1 MKLWPWR
8 ARRAA
13 REQEL
18 NREIEWHLNEIREE
32 READGLSPRQAVHA
46 ARRDFGNDA
55 LVREDTRQ
63 VWGWLWLGR
72 LAQDGRYALRLL
84 ARSPGFTAVAVLVFA
99 LGIGANTAVF
109 SLVNSLL
116 LRTLPV
122 EKPEQLVL
130 LATQRQTGD
139 PSSDFSYPEYR
150 EFASHTNSY
159 QGVFGFSPIDALKV
173 SVQGET
179 ETATG
184 VQVSGSYFETLGVHA
199 AAGRVLTT
207 DDERTSGLGLVCVI
221 SHDYWRRKFSADP
234 GAFGKIIRLNDRP
247 YTIVGVVEPE
257 FHGVQIGDNP
267 DVFVLIAQ
275 FSPGVVEDGHT
286 WFMSAAARLKPGVS
300 IAQAS
305 AELDALYQ
313 HRSHTESR
321 QPSPLGSSQRDY
333 MLAVPFARG
342 QSRVGSAY
350 SKPLAILMG
359 AVGLVLI
366 IACANLANLLLARAE
381 ARRKEMAVRLAIGA
395 GRGRLIRQLLTES
408 LILAAAG
415 TALGLLFA
423 QWSRSLLVRLAG
435 DGPRPFALDMH
446 PDMAVLGFAT
456 AVAIATTLLF
466 GLAPAIRATHVDP
479 YPELKCAGAPVS
491 RGPGAGP
498 GSALVVFQIAL
509 SVALAIGAGLLA
521 RTLGNLRSFDA
532 GFDRENLLFFA
543 IEPATSG
550 YSGDRM
556 MNLYAA
562 VMERLQSLSGVKS
575 ASMSRFRPMT
585 PGRFGGRI
593 RIPDDPNPGTPRSLQ
608 GNAVDARFFET
619 FHMAVV
625 RGRGFSRTD
634 TSTAPKVA
642 ILNETTAREFFGGQ
656 NPLGRRF
663 FMRGAEPIEVVGM
676 VRDARYHDLREP
688 PVRMAYFPYQQGAA
702 TLERMHFAIRATRDA
717 AALVPEIRALMREL
731 ARDVPVVDM
740 NTLTEQ
746 IDRTLLRERLL
757 ATLSSFFAG
766 LGLIVAAAGLYGL
779 MAFRVTRRRSEI
791 GIRTA
796 LGAQRSD
803 ILALILREAL
813 VLVSTGAAAGL
824 LLAWPATKLLASL
837 LYGLG
842 RFDAAT
848 IGGAVGSLVAVSLL
862 AAYLPARRA
871 LRIEAVTALRYE

>member
-1 MKLWPWR
+1 MKPWPWR
-8 ARRAA
+8 GRRAA

-55 LVREDTRQ
+55 LVREDTRR
-63 VWGWLWLGR
+63 VWGWLWLAR

-84 ARSPGFTAVAVLVFA
+84 ARSPGFTGVAVLVFA

-122 EKPEQLVL
+122 DKPEQLVL

-139 PSSDFSYPEYR
+139 PSSNFTYPQFR
-150 EFASHTNSY
+150 EVTSHTNSY

-173 SVQGET
+173 SLHGET

-184 VQVSGSYFETLGVHA
+184 VQVSGSYFPTLGVRA
-199 AAGRVLTT
+199 AAGRVLTAA
-207 DDERTSGLGLVCVI
+207 DERPSSGDFVCVV
-221 SHDYWRRKFSADP
+221 SHDYWHRKFSADAEAL
-234 GAFGKIIRLNDRP
+234 GRVIRLNDQP
-247 YTIVGVVEPE
+247 YTIVGVVEPG

-267 DVFVLIAQ
+267 DIFVLIAQ
-275 FSPGVVEDGHT
+275 FSPKFLEDAQT
-286 WFMSAAARLKPGVS
+286 WFMGAAARLKPSVS
-300 IAQAS
+300 VAQAS
-305 AELDALYQ
+305 AELDAIYQ
-313 HRSHTESR
+313 HRYHPKGR
-321 QPSPLGSSQRDY
+321 QPGQRDY

-342 QSRVGSAY
+342 QSPVGSAY

-366 IACANLANLLLARAE
+366 IACANLTNLLLARAE

-435 DGPRPFALDMH
+435 DGPRPFALDMR
-446 PDMAVLGFAT
+446 PDMTVLGFAT

-466 GLAPAIRATHVDP
+466 GLTPAIRATRVDP

-498 GSALVVFQIAL
+498 GSALVVFQVAL

-550 YSGDRM
+550 YRGDRM

-585 PGRFGGRI
+585 PGRFGGTI

-625 RGRGFSRTD
+625 LGRGFSRTD

-642 ILNETTAREFFGGQ
+642 ILNETAAREFFGGQ
-656 NPLGRRF
+656 NHLGRRF
-663 FMRGAEPIEVVGM
+663 FMRGAEPIEVVGV

-688 PVRMAYFPYQQGAA
+688 PVRMAYFPYQQGLV

-717 AALVPEIRALMREL
+717 AALAPEIRALMREL
-731 ARDVPVVDM
+731 ARDVPVVDV

-803 ILALILREAL
+803 ILVLILREAL
-813 VLVSTGAAAGL
+813 LLVSTGAAAGL

-842 RFDAAT
+842 RFDTAT
-848 IGGAVGSLVAVSLL
+848 IGGAVGSLFAVSLL
-862 AAYLPARRA
+862 ASYLPARRA

>member
-8 ARRAA
+8 GRRAT
-13 REQEL
+13 REEEL
-18 NREIEWHLNEIREE
+18 NREIEWHLNEIGEE
-32 READGLSPRQAVHA
+32 REAEGLSPRQAVHA

-63 VWGWLWLGR
+63 VWGWLWLAR

-84 ARSPGFTAVAVLVFA
+84 ARSPGFTAVAVLIFA
-99 LGIGANTAVF
+99 LGIGANTTVF
-109 SLVNSLL
+109 SLVNALL

-139 PSSDFSYPEYR
+139 PSSDFSYPQFTEV
-150 EFASHTNSY
+150 ATHTNSY
-159 QGVFGFSPIDALKV
+159 QGVFGFSSVDALKV
-173 SVQGET
+173 SLQGET
-179 ETATG
+179 ETANST
-184 VQVSGSYFETLGVHA
+184 QVSGSYFPTLGVHA
-199 AAGRVLTT
+199 SLGRVLTIG
-207 DDERTSGLGLVCVI
+207 DDRPGAGFVCVI
-221 SHDYWRRKFSADP
+221 SHDYWRHKFSAAP
-234 GAFGKIIRLNDRP
+234 EALGKAIRLNDRP

-257 FHGVQIGDNP
+257 FHGVQIGDSP
-267 DVFVLIAQ
+267 DIFVLMTQ
-275 FSPGVVEDGHT
+275 FSPTMMENANT
-286 WFMSAAARLKPGVS
+286 WWMSAAARLKPGVS
-300 IAQAS
+300 MAQAS

-313 HRSHTESR
+313 HRSHSQAR
-321 QPSPLGSSQRDY
+321 QLGPLGSSPRDY
-333 MLAVPFARG
+333 MLALPFARG
-342 QSRVGSAY
+342 QSPVGSAY

-415 TALGLLFA
+415 TTLGLLFG
-423 QWSRSLLVRLAG
+423 QWSRGLLVRLVG

-446 PDMAVLGFAT
+446 LDMAVLGFAT

-466 GLAPAIRATHVDP
+466 GLAPAIRATRVDP
-479 YPELKCAGAPVS
+479 YPELKCAGMPVS

-532 GFDRENLLFFA
+532 GFERENLLFFA

-562 VMERLQSLSGVKS
+562 VMEGLQLLSGVKS

-593 RIPDDPNPGTPRSLQ
+593 RIPDDLNPGTPRSLQ

-619 FHMAVV
+619 FHMSVV
-625 RGRGFSRTD
+625 LGRGFSRTD
-634 TSTAPKVA
+634 ASTAPKVA
-642 ILNETTAREFFGGQ
+642 ILNETAAREFFGGQ

-663 FMRGAEPIEVVGM
+663 FMRGVEPIEVVGI
-676 VRDARYHDLREP
+676 VQDARYHDLREP
-688 PVRMAYFPYQQGAA
+688 PVRMAYFPYQQGAV

-717 AALVPEIRALMREL
+717 AALAPEIRALMREL
-731 ARDVPVVDM
+731 ARDVPVVDV

-779 MAFRVTRRRSEI
+779 MAFRVTRRRFEI

-803 ILALILREAL
+803 ILALILREAVL
-813 VLVSTGAAAGL
+813 LVSTGAAAGL
-824 LLAWPATKLLASL
+824 LLAWPATKLLESL

-848 IGGAVGSLVAVSLL
+848 IGGAVGSLLAVSLL

-871 LRIEAVTALRYE
+871 LRTEAVTALRYE

>member
-1 MKLWPWR
+1 M
-8 ARRAA
+8 
-13 REQEL
+13 
-18 NREIEWHLNEIREE
+18 NREIEWHLNEAAEE
-32 READGLSPRQAVHA
+32 HEAGGLSRQQALDR
-46 ARRDFGNDA
+46 ARRDFGNEA
-55 LVREDTRQ
+55 LIREDTRQ
-63 VWGWLWLGR
+63 VWGWLWLAR

-122 EKPEQLVL
+122 DKPEQLVL

-139 PSSDFSYPEYR
+139 PSSDFSYPEFR
-150 EFASHTNSY
+150 EAASRTTSY
-159 QGVFGFSPIDALKV
+159 QGVFGFSSIDALKV
-173 SVQGET
+173 SLQGET

-184 VQVSGSYFETLGVHA
+184 VQVSGGYFPTLGVHA

-207 DDERTSGLGLVCVI
+207 GDERTAGAGFVCVI
-221 SHDYWRRKFSADP
+221 SHGYWRRKFSADP
-234 GAFGKIIRLNDRP
+234 GALGKTIRLNDQP
-247 YTIVGVVEPE
+247 YNIVGVVEPG
-257 FHGVQIGDNP
+257 FHGVQVGDNP
-267 DVFVLIAQ
+267 DIFVLMTQ
-275 FSPGVVEDGHT
+275 FSPNLLEDAHT
-286 WFMSAAARLKPGVS
+286 WWMSTAARLKPGVG
-300 IAQAS
+300 IARAS

-313 HRSHTESR
+313 HRNHPQGR
-321 QPSPLGSSQRDY
+321 RPSSLQEPGQRDY

-342 QSRVGSAY
+342 LSPMGSEY

-395 GRGRLIRQLLTES
+395 GRARLIRQLLTES
-408 LILAAAG
+408 LMLAAAG

-423 QWSRSLLVRLAG
+423 QWSRGVLVRLAG
-435 DGPRPFALDMH
+435 DGPRPFSLDMH
-446 PDMAVLGFAT
+446 ADAAVLGFAS
-456 AVAIATTLLF
+456 ALALATTLLF
-466 GLAPAIRATHVDP
+466 GLVPAIRATRVDP
-479 YPELKCAGAPVS
+479 YPELKCAGSPVS

-509 SVALAIGAGLLA
+509 SVALVIGAGLLA
-521 RTLGNLRSFDA
+521 RTLGNLHSFDA

-562 VMERLQSLSGVKS
+562 VLERLHSLPGVKS
-575 ASMSRFRPMT
+575 AAMSRFRPMT

-593 RIPDDPNPGTPRSLQ
+593 RIADDANPGTSRTLQ
-608 GNAVDARFFET
+608 GNAVDAGFFET
-619 FHMAVV
+619 FRMPVLL
-625 RGRGFSRTD
+625 GRGFTRTD
-634 TSTAPKVA
+634 TGAAPKVA
-642 ILNETTAREFFGGQ
+642 VLNETAARQFFPGQ

-663 FMRGAEPIEVVGM
+663 FLRGAEPIAVAGV
-676 VRDARYHDLREP
+676 VRDARYHDLREQ

-702 TLERMHFAIRATRDA
+702 TLERMHFALRATRDA
-717 AALVPEIRALMREL
+717 AALAPEIRALMREL
-731 ARDVPVVDM
+731 ARDVPVVDV

-757 ATLSSFFAG
+757 ATLSGFFAA
-766 LGLIVAAAGLYGL
+766 LGLMVAAAGLYGL
-779 MAFRVTRRRSEI
+779 MAFRVTRRRAEI

-813 VLVSTGAAAGL
+813 LLVSAGAAAGL
-824 LLAWPATKLLASL
+824 LIAWPATRLLASL
-837 LYGLG
+837 LYGLS
-842 RFDAAT
+842 RYDAAT
-848 IGGAVGSLVAVSLL
+848 IAGAVGSLILVSLL
-862 AAYLPARRA
+862 AAWLPARSA
-871 LRIEAVTALRYE
+871 LRVDALTALRYE

>member
-8 ARRAA
+8 GRRAA

-18 NREIEWHLNEIREE
+18 NREIEWHLNEIAEE
-32 READGLSPRQAVHA
+32 HEAEGLARQKALGA
-46 ARRDFGNDA
+46 ARRDFGNEV

-63 VWGWLWLGR
+63 VWGWLWLAR

-109 SLVNSLL
+109 GLVNSLL

-122 EKPEQLVL
+122 EKPEELVL

-139 PSSDFSYPEYR
+139 PSSVFTYPEFR
-150 EFASHTNSY
+150 EAAGHTNSY
-159 QGVFGFSPIDALKV
+159 QGAFGFAAIDALKV
-173 SVQGET
+173 SVQGEV

-184 VQVSGSYFETLGVHA
+184 VEVSGSYFPTLGVHA
-199 AAGRVLTT
+199 AAGRLLTP
-207 DDERTSGLGLVCVI
+207 DDERLAGASFVCVL
-221 SHDYWRRKFSADP
+221 SHEYWRRKFSADP
-234 GAFGKIIRLNDRP
+234 GALGRVIRLNDQP
-247 YTIVGVVEPE
+247 YIIVGVVEPE

-267 DVFVLIAQ
+267 GVFVLITQ
-275 FSPGVVEDGHT
+275 FSPKLVEDANT

-300 IAQAS
+300 VAQVS
-305 AELDALYQ
+305 AELDAGYQ
-313 HRSHTESR
+313 HRNHPQGR
-321 QPSPLGSSQRDY
+321 RPGQRDY
-333 MLAVPFARG
+333 MLALPFARG
-342 QSRVGSAY
+342 LSPLGSEY

-366 IACANLANLLLARAE
+366 IACANLANLLLARSE

-395 GRGRLIRQLLTES
+395 GRTRLVRQLLTES
-408 LILAAAG
+408 LMLAAAG

-423 QWSRSLLVRLAG
+423 QWSRALLVRLAG

-456 AVAIATTLLF
+456 ALALATTLLF
-466 GLAPAIRATHVDP
+466 GLAPAIRATRVDP
-479 YPELKCAGAPVS
+479 YPELKSAGALAS

-532 GFDRENLLFFA
+532 GFERENLLFFA

-550 YSGDRM
+550 YSGDRL
-556 MNLYAA
+556 MNLYALIL
-562 VMERLQSLSGVKS
+562 ERLHSLPGVKS
-575 ASMSRFRPMT
+575 AGMSRFRPMT

-593 RIPDDPNPGTPRSLQ
+593 QIADDPNPGAPRTLQ
-608 GNAVDARFFET
+608 GNAVDAGFFEA
-619 FHMAVV
+619 FHMPVV
-625 RGRGFSRTD
+625 EGRAFYRTD
-634 TSTAPKVA
+634 TVTAPKVA
-642 ILNETTAREFFGGQ
+642 IVNETTARQFFAGQ
-656 NPLGRRF
+656 NVLGRRF
-663 FMRGAEPIEVVGM
+663 FLRGTEPIEIVGV

-688 PVRMAYFPYQQGAA
+688 PVRMAYFPYEQGAA
-702 TLERMHFAIRATRDA
+702 SLERMHFAIRATRDA
-717 AALVPEIRALMREL
+717 AALAPEIRALMRDI
-731 ARDVPVVDM
+731 ARDVPVVDV

-757 ATLSSFFAG
+757 ATLSSFFAA
-766 LGLIVAAAGLYGL
+766 LGLMVAAAGLYGL
-779 MAFRVTRRRSEI
+779 MAYRVTRRRSEI
-791 GIRTA
+791 GVRTA

-803 ILALILREAL
+803 ILVLILREAL
-813 VLVSTGAAAGL
+813 LLVSTGAAAGL
-824 LLAWPATKLLASL
+824 LIAWPATKLLASL
-837 LYGLG
+837 LYGLS
-842 RFDAAT
+842 RYDAAT
-848 IGGAVGSLVAVSLL
+848 VAGAVGSLMLVSLL
-862 AAYLPARRA
+862 AAWLPARRA
-871 LRIEAVTALRYE
+871 LKIDAMDALRYE

>member
-1 MKLWPWR
+1 MTLWPWR
-8 ARRAA
+8 GRRAA

-32 READGLSPRQAVHA
+32 HEAGGLSPRQAVHA
-46 ARRDFGNDA
+46 ARRDFGNEA

-63 VWGWLWLGR
+63 VWGWLWLPR
-72 LAQDGRYALRLL
+72 LAQDGRYAVRLL
-84 ARSPGFTAVAVLVFA
+84 ARSPGFTAVAVLVFG

-109 SLVNSLL
+109 SLVNSLM

-122 EKPEQLVL
+122 EKHEELAL

-139 PSSDFSYPEYR
+139 PSSNFTYPQFR
-150 EFASHTNSY
+150 EVATHTNSY
-159 QGVFGFSPIDALKV
+159 RGVFGFAPIDALKV
-173 SVQGET
+173 SLRGEV
-179 ETATG
+179 ETASG
-184 VQVSGSYFETLGVHA
+184 VEVSGTYFPALGVHA
-199 AAGRVLTT
+199 AAGRLLTS
-207 DDERTSGLGLVCVI
+207 DDERPGGAGFVCVI

-234 GAFGKIIRLNDRP
+234 AALDRVIRLNDQP
-247 YTIVGVVEPE
+247 YTIVGVVEPG

-267 DVFVLIAQ
+267 NIFVLITQ
-275 FSPGVVEDGHT
+275 FSPKFVEDEQT
-286 WFMSAAARLKPGVS
+286 WFMSAAARLRPGVGLP
-300 IAQAS
+300 QAS
-305 AELDALYQ
+305 AELDAIYQ
-313 HRSHTESR
+313 HHYHPKGRR
-321 QPSPLGSSQRDY
+321 PGQRDY
-333 MLAVPFARG
+333 MLALPFAQG
-342 QSRVGSAY
+342 LSPVGSAY

-395 GRGRLIRQLLTES
+395 GRSRLVRQLLTES

-423 QWSRSLLVRLAG
+423 QWSCNLLVGLAG

-446 PDMAVLGFAT
+446 PDLAVLGFAT
-456 AVAIATTLLF
+456 ALALSTTLLF
-466 GLAPAIRATHVDP
+466 GLAPAFRTTRVDP
-479 YPELKCAGAPVS
+479 YPELKGAGAPVS

-498 GSALVVFQIAL
+498 GSALVVFQVAL

-562 VMERLQSLSGVKS
+562 VLERLQSLSGVKS

-585 PGRFGGRI
+585 PGRFGGTI
-593 RIPDDPNPGTPRSLQ
+593 RIPEDPNPGTPRSLQ
-608 GNAVDARFFET
+608 GNAVDERFFET
-619 FHMAVV
+619 FHIAVV
-625 RGRGFSRTD
+625 LGRRFSRTD

-642 ILNETTAREFFGGQ
+642 ILNETAAREFFGGQ

-663 FMRGAEPIEVVGM
+663 FMRGAEPIEVVGV

-702 TLERMHFAIRATRDA
+702 SLERMHFAIRATRDA
-717 AALVPEIRALMREL
+717 AALAPEIRSLMRKL
-731 ARDVPVVDM
+731 AHDVPVVDV
-740 NTLTEQ
+740 NTLTQQ

-766 LGLIVAAAGLYGL
+766 LGLIVAGTGLYGL

-803 ILALILREAL
+803 ILVLILREAL
-813 VLVSTGAAAGL
+813 LLVSVGAAAGL

-848 IGGAVGSLVAVSLL
+848 IAGAVGSLVAVSLL
-862 AAYLPARRA
+862 AAYVPARRA

>member
-1 MKLWPWR
+1 
-8 ARRAA
+8 
-13 REQEL
+13 
-18 NREIEWHLNEIREE
+18 
-32 READGLSPRQAVHA
+32 
-46 ARRDFGNDA
+46 
-55 LVREDTRQ
+55 
-63 VWGWLWLGR
+63 
-72 LAQDGRYALRLL
+72 
-84 ARSPGFTAVAVLVFA
+84 VLVFA
-99 LGIGANTAVF
+99 LGIGANTTVF

-139 PSSDFSYPEYR
+139 PSSAFSYPEYR

-159 QGVFGFSPIDALKV
+159 QGVFGFSSIDALKV
-173 SVQGET
+173 SLQGET
-179 ETATG
+179 ETAIG
-184 VQVSGSYFETLGVHA
+184 VQVSGSYFATLGVHA
-199 AAGRVLTT
+199 AAGRVLST
-207 DDERTSGLGLVCVI
+207 DDERNSGLGLVCVI

-247 YTIVGVVEPE
+247 YTMVGVVEPE

-275 FSPGVVEDGHT
+275 FSPGVVEDAQT

-313 HRSHTESR
+313 HRSHPQGR
-321 QPSPLGSSQRDY
+321 QPSPLGSSQQDY

-342 QSRVGSAY
+342 QSPVGSAY

-423 QWSRSLLVRLAG
+423 QWSRTLLVRLAG

-479 YPELKCAGAPVS
+479 YPELKCAGALVS

-543 IEPATSG
+543 IEPKTSG

-556 MNLYAA
+556 MNLYVA

-585 PGRFGGRI
+585 PGRFGGSI
-593 RIPDDPNPGTPRSLQ
+593 RIPEDPNPRTPRSLQ

-619 FHMAVV
+619 LHMAVV
-625 RGRGFSRTD
+625 LGRGFSRTD
-634 TSTAPKVA
+634 TGTAPRVA
-642 ILNETTAREFFGGQ
+642 ILNETAAREFFGGQ

-663 FMRGAEPIEVVGM
+663 FMRGAEPIEVVGI

-717 AALVPEIRALMREL
+717 AALAPEIRALMREL
-731 ARDVPVVDM
+731 ARDVPVVDV

-813 VLVSTGAAAGL
+813 LLVSTGAAAGL

-842 RFDAAT
+842 RFDATT
-848 IGGAVGSLVAVSLL
+848 IAGAVGSLVAESLL

>member
-8 ARRAA
+8 GRRAA
-13 REQEL
+13 REREL

-63 VWGWLWLGR
+63 VWGWLWLAR
-72 LAQDGRYALRLL
+72 LAQDGHYALRLL
-84 ARSPGFTAVAVLVFA
+84 ARSPGFSATAVLVFG

-122 EKPEQLVL
+122 EKPGQLVL

-139 PSSDFSYPEYR
+139 PSSDFTYPEYR
-150 EFASHTNSY
+150 EFAAHTNSY
-159 QGVFGFSPIDALKV
+159 QGVFGFSLIDALKV
-173 SVQGET
+173 SFQGGS

-184 VQVSGSYFETLGVHA
+184 VQVSGSFFETLGVHA
-199 AAGRVLTT
+199 AAGRVLTA
-207 DDERTSGLGLVCVI
+207 DDERISGLGLVCVI

-234 GAFGKIIRLNDRP
+234 DAIGKIVRLNDRP
-247 YTIVGVVEPE
+247 YTLVGVVEPE

-275 FSPGVVEDGHT
+275 FSPDLVQDPHT
-286 WFMSAAARLKPGVS
+286 WFMSAAARLKPGVN

-313 HRSHTESR
+313 RRRHPEGR
-321 QPSPLGSSQRDY
+321 QPSPLGSSPRDY
-333 MLAVPFARG
+333 MLATPFSRG
-342 QSRVGSAY
+342 QSPVGAAY

-366 IACANLANLLLARAE
+366 IACANLANMLLARAE
-381 ARRKEMAVRLAIGA
+381 ARRKEMAVRVAIGA
-395 GRGRLIRQLLTES
+395 GRGRVIRQLLTES

-415 TALGLLFA
+415 TALGLFFA
-423 QWSRSLLVRLAG
+423 QWSSSLLVRLAG
-435 DGPRPFALDMH
+435 DGPKPFALDLH
-446 PDMAVLGFAT
+446 PDITVLGFTT
-456 AVAIATTLLF
+456 AVAIATALLF
-466 GLAPAIRATHVDP
+466 GLAPAIRATRIDP
-479 YPELKCAGAPVS
+479 YRELKGAGPSVS
-491 RGPGAGP
+491 RGPGGGP

-509 SVALAIGAGLLA
+509 SVALTIGGGLLA

-550 YSGDRM
+550 YSGDRL
-556 MNLYAA
+556 MNLYAE
-562 VMERLQSLSGVKS
+562 VVERLQSLPGVKS

-593 RIPDDPNPGTPRSLQ
+593 QIPDDPNPGTPRSLQ
-608 GNAVDARFFET
+608 GNAVDDRFFET
-619 FHMAVV
+619 FHMPIV
-625 RGRGFSRTD
+625 RGRGFNRAD
-634 TSTAPKVA
+634 AGTAPQVA
-642 ILNETTAREFFGGQ
+642 ILNETAAREFFGGQ

-663 FMRGAEPIEVVGM
+663 FMRGAKPIEVVGI

-717 AALVPEIRALMREL
+717 AALAPEIRALMREL
-731 ARDVPVVDM
+731 VRNVPVVDM

-779 MAFRVTRRRSEI
+779 MAFRVTRRRPEI

-824 LLAWPATKLLASL
+824 LLAWPATKLLSSL
-837 LYGLG
+837 LFGLG

-848 IGGAVGSLVAVSLL
+848 IGGAVGCLVAASLL